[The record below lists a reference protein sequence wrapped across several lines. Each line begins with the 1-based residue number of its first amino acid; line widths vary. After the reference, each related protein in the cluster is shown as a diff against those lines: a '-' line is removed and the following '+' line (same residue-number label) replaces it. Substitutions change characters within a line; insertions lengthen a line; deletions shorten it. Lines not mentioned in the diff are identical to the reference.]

1 MSMDTDCTS
10 IAAKNFTE
18 IIKPELKKID
28 EEKQFWFPRSD
39 SLEVAAF
46 DHREPGLFK
55 EEIIGTSMVALC
67 SKTYCVEN
75 HTDAINSK
83 FSCKGLTKRNFPPPI
98 ALYKQNLNEKTS
110 AGETNRG
117 VRALHYTILS
127 ISTIYRLISF
137 YSKRKVL
144 SDGVST
150 TYLDITLS
158 PWG

>member
-1 MSMDTDCTS
+1 MDTDCTS

-75 HTDAINSK
+75 HTDTINSK

-117 VRALHYTILS
+117 FRALHNTIFTYTQ
-127 ISTIYRLISF
+127 YRQGLTSF
-137 YSKRKVL
+137 YPKRKVL

-158 PWG
+158 PWE